1 MSNQN
6 KGAIVSILDKEFR
19 VGCPND
25 QVESLNQAASY
36 LDDQMRLI
44 RRSGR
49 VIGTERIA
57 VMAALNIAHEL
68 ITLRQGPN
76 DSIEDLNTRI
86 KCLQDKIDQAISK
99 TQTKNYNDSELSGRA
114 QQDETPAQHLMDFG
128 DVQNAIEETEKEHA

>member
-25 QVESLNQAASY
+25 QIDSLNQAASY
-36 LDDQMRLI
+36 LDNQMRLI

-99 TQTKNYNDSELSGRA
+99 AQTKNYNDVEVSGRA
-114 QQDETPAQHLMDFG
+114 KANEMPAQQTMNFS
-128 DVQNAIEETEKEHA
+128 DVQNVIKETEKEHA